1 MEVEKLTRLNRLG
14 PGLLLA
20 FGFAVLS
27 FATWWFTKGWFK
39 ISALMWAFIYSII
52 ATNLISFEEKYKP
65 GIEFSASTL
74 LKFAIA
80 CLGIVV
86 SALAW
91 WRLGGVGIASV
102 LINLGFAFTFGIF
115 FCRYVL
121 GLGGALTVLISAGTC
136 ICGASAI
143 AATSPAIKS
152 KSEETGV
159 ALATVTLFGLI
170 AMFLYPFLFSSTI
183 LGNWLLNNVNAFG
196 VWSGIGIHET
206 AQVIASGSQIEG
218 ALDIAILTKSIRIF
232 MIGPMVFISVLVF
245 RKIGGGA
252 KATGLSIPW
261 FAVIFVVLTFVHAGL
276 ELSIGE
282 GWTNFSK
289 TFLKPPITF
298 LLAWSFAGVGFKV
311 KFKDIAKLGPK
322 AFLGGLTVAM
332 LTGLTGL
339 LLVKYLWLPLH

>member
-1 MEVEKLTRLNRLG
+1 MFKLKKLSLG
-14 PGLLLA
+14 LILT

-27 FATWWFTKGWFK
+27 FVTWWFTKGWFK

-52 ATNLISFEEKYKP
+52 ATNLLSFGEDYRP

-86 SALAW
+86 SASVW
-91 WRLGGVGIASV
+91 WRLGGVGIVSV

-115 FCRYVL
+115 FCKYIL
-121 GLGGALTVLISAGTC
+121 GLDDPLTVLISAGTC

-143 AATSPAIKS
+143 AATSPAVEAKA
-152 KSEETGV
+152 EETGV

-170 AMFLYPFLFSSTI
+170 AMFLYPFLFSSSI
-183 LGNWLLNNVNAFG
+183 IGDWLLHNVNAFG

-206 AQVIASGSQIEG
+206 AQVIASGSQIKG
-218 ALDIAILTKSIRIF
+218 ALGIAILTKSIRIF

-245 RKIGGGA
+245 RKIGRRA
-252 KATGLSIPW
+252 EVTGLSIPW
-261 FAVIFVVLTFVHAGL
+261 FAVIFVILTFIHAGL
-276 ELSIGE
+276 ESFIGE
-282 GWTNFSK
+282 GWVNVSK
-289 TFLKPPITF
+289 NYLKPPITF
-298 LLAWSFAGVGFKV
+298 LLAWSFAGVGLKV
-311 KFKDIAKLGPK
+311 RFKDIAKLGPK
-322 AFLGGLTVAM
+322 AFLGGFTVAI

-339 LLVKYLWLPLH
+339 LLVKYLWIPLSV